1 MISESISLTRP
12 RVTALLQMKRVNF
25 VCLTVMIY
33 KQNLMLQQAKAYTT
47 LSSVLLK
54 VFLKPRL
61 LALNQSAI
69 QTLVVS
75 SCNILANS
83 LERIKS

>member
-1 MISESISLTRP
+1 
-12 RVTALLQMKRVNF
+12 
-25 VCLTVMIY
+25 
-33 KQNLMLQQAKAYTT
+33 MLQQAKAYTT